1 MYTVQKVQ
9 EDIFMVY
16 LHSGVFFTTYLQF
29 FIPTFPS
36 IYLSCYNLREIGITV
51 GGINQCKSFVF
62 TRKMVDKLL
71 RKMTLRQKN
80 KLDII
85 AVHLYII
92 SRHMLTKY
100 VLANLQISILE
111 VGFNH
116 LILLLFHSHALMF
129 KDRNI
134 FPVLKMLHQDFRNGF
149 VYYGFNYHFLLFVV
163 ILENVCY
170 SLYRC
175 TNGIYHKIT
184 IVLLPRNILFP
195 LH

>member
-16 LHSGVFFTTYLQF
+16 LHSCVFFTTYLQF

-80 KLDII
+80 RLDFITL
-85 AVHLYII
+85 HLYIF
-92 SRHMLTKY
+92 SRHLYILERNIEILDRYITYSFATFKIVMQHSNCR
-100 VLANLQISILE
+100 APISILCISH
-111 VGFNH
+111 GISRLYAYQ
-116 LILLLFHSHALMF
+116 LI
-129 KDRNI
+129 
-134 FPVLKMLHQDFRNGF
+134 
-149 VYYGFNYHFLLFVV
+149 
-163 ILENVCY
+163 C
-170 SLYRC
+170 
-175 TNGIYHKIT
+175 
-184 IVLLPRNILFP
+184 
-195 LH
+195 